1 MGIFDGGSLFD
12 GSGSFG
18 LGLGGF
24 DISDFSGL
32 TGDGGFGSM
41 NFDTGNTGLGLN
53 NVGTAGKLDS
63 FDKSAFDTISK
74 SGWDSDSQLRLA
86 DDIFTGAGFSGGE
99 TKFSNSNMNTTN
111 NTSGSGN
118 STMDWVLGAANLA
131 NSLYKDKD
139 ARDYRDDVFNNQVK
153 TQNDSLEGK
162 KQLVNTYY
170 GVSAGD
176 SAEEAAAKSNNNPTL
191 TRDSYSTR

>member
-24 DISDFSGL
+24 DISDFMGFTDSFGTIDMGDTKFGAGVNDFN
-32 TGDGGFGSM
+32 TGQQDYLGSFENDFT
-41 NFDTGNTGLGLN
+41 NFDSTKFTGLGNISDGGGLSTLIGGN
-53 NVGTAGKLDS
+53 TASSLTP
-63 FDKSAFDTISK
+63 A
-74 SGWDSDSQLRLA
+74 SGA
-86 DDIFTGAGFSGGE
+86 
-99 TKFSNSNMNTTN
+99 N

-139 ARDYRDDVFNNQVK
+139 ARDYRDDVYNNQVK